1 MDILTSSAS
10 EVQQDQRRSP
20 ESSANKAVAYDY
32 LRMAQQL
39 EEVKWPIR
47 AKAGAMALIQILQKL
62 SYDSNELDV
71 PSAASTA
78 QASVSKDAEI
88 QATATKVLRQ
98 ELGLPPNNP

>member
-1 MDILTSSAS
+1 
-10 EVQQDQRRSP
+10 
-20 ESSANKAVAYDY
+20 
-32 LRMAQQL
+32 MAQQL

-88 QATATKVLRQ
+88 QATAAKVLRQ
-98 ELGLPPNNP
+98 ELGLPPNNPSKSPPPESGGCPA